1 MMISRYVVAAM
12 LALGPQVVFAQDAMP
27 SDCRHPGDKVVLG
40 QVISDSATT
49 PRAGWSVWIRELEC
63 TAAADSAGRFIF
75 TGVPARVLTLTI
87 VNSLWVREPAPVSVD
102 LTSQDTVRPVLQVR
116 AGGYFEDCRD
126 TPPCAALLKRPDD
139 DAPLDEDAAT
149 REAFLRTGIA
159 LATKYWRNQP
169 GWVVCISG
177 ADRSVLPLL
186 RIRHAQVVTDSE
198 CEMAQYN
205 GRQRL
210 HHAATRLPAVR
221 IGYRFMSTAEDG
233 SPIGQVTLF
242 VGRLW
247 AETWSCVF
255 EASGNSWEAASCRM
269 IAVS

>member
-1 MMISRYVVAAM
+1 MISRYVVAAM
-12 LALGPQVVFAQDAMP
+12 VVLGPQVAFAQNAMP
-27 SDCRHPGDKVVLG
+27 SDCGYPGDKVVLG
-40 QVISDSATT
+40 QVHSDSANT
-49 PRAGWSVWIRELEC
+49 PHAGWSVWIRELGC
-63 TAAADSAGRFIF
+63 TAAADSVGRFMF

-102 LTSQDTVRPVLQVR
+102 LTAQDTVRPVLQVR
-116 AGGYFEDCRD
+116 AGSYFEDCRD
-126 TPPCAALLKRPDD
+126 TPRCAALLKRPDH
-139 DAPLDEDAAT
+139 DAPLDADVAT

-159 LATKYWRNQP
+159 LATKYWRDRP
-169 GWVVCISG
+169 GWVVCISE

-198 CEMAQYN
+198 CEMTQYD
-205 GRQRL
+205 GHQRL

-221 IGYRFMSTAEDG
+221 VGYRAVSTAEDG
-233 SPIGQVTLF
+233 SPMGQLTLF

-247 AETWSCVF
+247 AEIWSCVF
-255 EASGNSWEAASCRM
+255 EASGSSWEAASCRM